1 MNMSKNRDVHDN
13 STAISHGVEIIPT
26 VVPQSIEDVIRVRE
40 KFGAFSSALH
50 IDAADGVFAANTT
63 WMPAPDEKLP
73 NADIV
78 VYEAHLMVE
87 NPLLIGV
94 AYARAGAKRVI
105 GHVEAF
111 SHAESAQ
118 EAFAMWKGA
127 GAEEVGVAILLT
139 TSVDTLLPYL
149 DLCDSVLFMTIA
161 SIGVQGIP
169 FDERGIE
176 RIKEFHKRHKHMVI
190 AVDGGVSE
198 SNIKTLARAGATRF
212 SVGSA
217 LSKSKDPAAAYDKL
231 AQLVHVH

>member
-1 MNMSKNRDVHDN
+1 MNKP
-13 STAISHGVEIIPT
+13 EIIPT
-26 VVPQSIEDVIRVRE
+26 VVPQSIDDVIRARE
-40 KFGAFSSALH
+40 TFGSFSSALH
-50 IDAADGVFAANTT
+50 IDAADGVFAPNTT

-73 NADIV
+73 DSDSTL
-78 VYEAHLMVE
+78 YEAHLMVL

-94 AYARAGAKRVI
+94 AFARAGASRII

-127 GAEEVGVAILLT
+127 GAKEVGIAMLLT
-139 TSVDTLLPYL
+139 TPADTLLPYI

-169 FDERGIE
+169 FDERSIE
-176 RIKEFHKRHKHMVI
+176 RIKKFHKRYPETLI
-190 AVDGGVSE
+190 AIDGGVSE
-198 SNIKTLARAGATRF
+198 SNIKKLARAGASRF

-217 LSKSKDPAAAYDKL
+217 LSKSEDPADTYHRLLKL
-231 AQLVHVH
+231 AGA